1 MNGAGFMRLNNKIG
15 EVVVVGRREQDGWRH
30 KAWEKRL
37 RESCWVYHLK
47 NI

>member
-15 EVVVVGRREQDGWRH
+15 EVVVVGRREQDSWWH
-30 KAWEKRL
+30 KALEKRL
-37 RESCWVYHLK
+37 RESCWVHHLK